1 MKIKRHIIKKTV
13 ENIINDA
20 IEKINQ
26 DTPISGLYLYM
37 GTIIKNSKEV
47 LEFQRRILET
57 RAKRKKLMEL
67 D

>member
-1 MKIKRHIIKKTV
+1 M

-26 DTPISGLYLYM
+26 ATSISGLYLYM
-37 GTIIKNSKEV
+37 GTIIINSKEV